1 MISMTRA
8 RSFGVLSGSSCA
20 ASLPAAL
27 LVLNSYALLMIEEG
41 REEAP
46 QKSGGT
52 STTPDDMAKAL
63 DAARA
68 SSPSLGAALDAA
80 KIAPDELA
88 GAHGRATSDEHGA
101 AEPALDEEN
110 ERG

>member
-1 MISMTRA
+1 MIFMTRA
-8 RSFGVLSGSSCA
+8 RNFGVPSRSSCA

-27 LVLNSYALLMIEEG
+27 PVLSGYALLMIGESS
-41 REEAP
+41 EEAP
-46 QKSGGT
+46 QQSGVT
-52 STTPDDMAKAL
+52 STTSDDMAKAL

-80 KIAPDELA
+80 KIGPDELA
-88 GAHGRATSDEHGA
+88 GAHDRATPDEHEA
-101 AEPALDEEN
+101 AEPALDEGN

>member
-1 MISMTRA
+1 V
-8 RSFGVLSGSSCA
+8 RSRSCCA

-27 LVLNSYALLMIEEG
+27 PVLSGYALFMIEED

-46 QKSGGT
+46 QKSGVT
-52 STTPDDMAKAL
+52 STTSEDMAKAL

-80 KIAPDELA
+80 KIVPDELA
-88 GAHGRATSDEHGA
+88 GAHARATSDEHDA
-101 AEPALDEEN
+101 AEPALDEGN

>member
-1 MISMTRA
+1 
-8 RSFGVLSGSSCA
+8 VLSRNCCA

-27 LVLNSYALLMIEEG
+27 LVLSGYALPMIEEG

-46 QKSGGT
+46 QKSDAT
-52 STTPDDMAKAL
+52 STTSDDMAKAL

-80 KIAPDELA
+80 KMTPDELA
-88 GAHGRATSDEHGA
+88 GAHDRATSDEHDA
-101 AEPALDEEN
+101 AKPALDEGN
-110 ERG
+110 ERS

>member
-1 MISMTRA
+1 MTSMTRA
-8 RSFGVLSGSSCA
+8 RSSGVLSRNFCA

-27 LVLNSYALLMIEEG
+27 PALSGYAFFMIEEG
-41 REEAP
+41 REEIP
-46 QKSGGT
+46 QKSDVT
-52 STTPDDMAKAL
+52 STTSDDMAKAL

-88 GAHGRATSDEHGA
+88 GAHNRATSDEHDA
-101 AEPALDEEN
+101 AEPALDEGN